1 MSHYFHRM
9 TIATLIGLAAL
20 SASAQSLD
28 DGAPLAAVAAATPQ
42 MSVAPPAPAPALAG
56 RTLVTKDVLRD
67 LGSSANRDWKTHT
80 MGREYKEDF
89 DCPMSF
95 AFAGE
100 LHANGYK
107 GLKLF
112 GTTVPLNK
120 PADSAH

>member
-1 MSHYFHRM
+1 MSLSFLRM
-9 TIATLIGLAAL
+9 TLAAAAGLAAL
-20 SASAQSLD
+20 SASAQRLD
-28 DGAPLAAVAAATPQ
+28 DGATLAAVAAAPQ
-42 MSVAPPAPAPALAG
+42 MSVAPLAPARVAG
-56 RTLVTKDVLRD
+56 RTLVTKEVLRD
-67 LGSSANRDWKTHT
+67 LGASANRDWKAHT

-120 PADSAH
+120 PADSAR